1 MRRAA
6 RLAPGLLAG
15 RHAFFSARDVQ
26 SPTRARSA
34 AIVGRVAGRGRIS
47 THGGIKSAHE
57 QRERSILMLARRQHS
72 LVSRDQLLAAGLS
85 RSGIGNRVAR
95 GRLHPVVTGVYS
107 LRSPPHSVRQ
117 HWMAALLVCGPD
129 SGLCGPPAAVLQ
141 GIADLPGLPAHV
153 RSPSRRGRDRPG
165 IVVHRGGIDPR
176 DLRIVDGIRTV
187 SADLVLI
194 DLAPELSEGELEVVL
209 VAAESKGLLKRGRLE
224 ELIAERAGRP
234 GIGRL
239 AAITALEPAIV
250 KSGLELLMLPIARA
264 AGIGRPL
271 ANHPIAVPGRSRPLT
286 VDCAWPELRMVV
298 EADSQR
304 FHGDWERAAADRERD
319 QLLSLVGWRC
329 HRFVRD
335 RLVMAPEESAER
347 LRGLAA
353 ARRTEV
359 EGGYV

>member
-1 MRRAA
+1 
-6 RLAPGLLAG
+6 L
-15 RHAFFSARDVQ
+15 
-26 SPTRARSA
+26 
-34 AIVGRVAGRGRIS
+34 
-47 THGGIKSAHE
+47 K
-57 QRERSILMLARRQHS
+57 LARRQHS

-194 DLAPELSEGELEVVL
+194 DLAPELSEAELEVVL

>member
-1 MRRAA
+1 
-6 RLAPGLLAG
+6 
-15 RHAFFSARDVQ
+15 
-26 SPTRARSA
+26 
-34 AIVGRVAGRGRIS
+34 
-47 THGGIKSAHE
+47 
-57 QRERSILMLARRQHS
+57 MLARRQHS

>member
-1 MRRAA
+1 
-6 RLAPGLLAG
+6 
-15 RHAFFSARDVQ
+15 
-26 SPTRARSA
+26 
-34 AIVGRVAGRGRIS
+34 
-47 THGGIKSAHE
+47 
-57 QRERSILMLARRQHS
+57 
-72 LVSRDQLLAAGLS
+72 
-85 RSGIGNRVAR
+85 
-95 GRLHPVVTGVYS
+95 
-107 LRSPPHSVRQ
+107 
-117 HWMAALLVCGPD
+117 MAALLVCGPD

-335 RLVMAPEESAER
+335 RLVIAPEESAER

>member
-1 MRRAA
+1 
-6 RLAPGLLAG
+6 
-15 RHAFFSARDVQ
+15 V
-26 SPTRARSA
+26 
-34 AIVGRVAGRGRIS
+34 
-47 THGGIKSAHE
+47 
-57 QRERSILMLARRQHS
+57 
-72 LVSRDQLLAAGLS
+72 LAAGLS

-194 DLAPELSEGELEVVL
+194 DLAPELSEAELEVVL

>member
-1 MRRAA
+1 
-6 RLAPGLLAG
+6 
-15 RHAFFSARDVQ
+15 
-26 SPTRARSA
+26 
-34 AIVGRVAGRGRIS
+34 VAGRGRIN

-57 QRERSILMLARRQHS
+57 RREMSISKLARRQHS
-72 LVSRDQLLAAGLS
+72 LLSREQLLAAGLS

-95 GRLHPVVTGVYS
+95 GRLHPVVSGVYS

-141 GIADLPGLPAHV
+141 GIAALPGLPAHV

-187 SADLVLI
+187 AADLVLI
-194 DLAPELSEGELEVVL
+194 DLAPELDEAELEVVL

-224 ELIAERAGRP
+224 ELVAARHGRP
-234 GIGRL
+234 GNPKHERIL
-239 AAITALEPAIV
+239 ALEPAIV

-264 AGIGRPL
+264 AKLDRPL
-271 ANHPIAVPGRSRPLT
+271 VNHPIAVPGRSRPLI

-304 FHGDWERAAADRERD
+304 FHGDWERAAIDRERD

-335 RLVMAPEESAER
+335 RLVLAPEESAER
-347 LRGLAA
+347 LRCLAA
-353 ARRTEV
+353 AREIERR
-359 EGGYV
+359 GLSASAS

>member
-1 MRRAA
+1 
-6 RLAPGLLAG
+6 
-15 RHAFFSARDVQ
+15 
-26 SPTRARSA
+26 
-34 AIVGRVAGRGRIS
+34 
-47 THGGIKSAHE
+47 
-57 QRERSILMLARRQHS
+57 MLARRQHS

-194 DLAPELSEGELEVVL
+194 DLAPELSEAELEVVL

>member
-1 MRRAA
+1 
-6 RLAPGLLAG
+6 L
-15 RHAFFSARDVQ
+15 
-26 SPTRARSA
+26 
-34 AIVGRVAGRGRIS
+34 
-47 THGGIKSAHE
+47 K
-57 QRERSILMLARRQHS
+57 LARRQHS

-107 LRSPPHSVRQ
+107 LRSPQHSVRQ

-194 DLAPELSEGELEVVL
+194 DLAPELSEAELEVVL